1 MATASFGFS
10 QITSG
15 DWTYVLNEVNEA
27 TITDYGGRG
36 GAVTIPS
43 LIDGYF
49 VVGVSVLPYER
60 PIFGYGNTSVTSV
73 TIPNSV
79 PSIGDFLF
87 NGCSSLASVTI
98 LASDQRRLW
107 VAGLETKPRPPVMT
121 SIGFAA
127 FAGCTSLVS
136 VIIPAGVISIGDDA
150 FSGCSSLTSVT
161 IPESVMSL
169 GSECFAGAPLTTAL
183 IPSRFL
189 ASLGNIG
196 LPPQLATNLLIEGLA
211 VEGVA
216 TKDDLFGAI
225 TGATAQ
231 AIAEVQADPNS
242 YNLYSSTQCQDI
254 LDQGIAQGQ
263 AEVTGNPSA
272 YDLYSE
278 ASIME
283 MSVGAAMVKKTG
295 TEADLEVTIET
306 TEDLASGD
314 WQVADRLTYAVPM
327 DSAQE
332 FLRITTGAPYV
343 TPDVELL
350 AHPQL
355 GSILTDAVG
364 RVLYFFVPDSVGSNP
379 IYWGSTWPYV
389 AVPPEPKADAGIEAV
404 LASSSFGQAGKN
416 YLTVNGRPV
425 YIYAGDTAAGDAKG
439 HGVGNVWFTIEASGT
454 LVVPTTNEPVVE

>member
-1 MATASFGFS
+1 MCIVVSNMHKICFPLFCLLATASLALS
-10 QITSG
+10 QSTSG
-15 DWTYVLNEVNEA
+15 DWTYALNAANQA
-27 TITDYGGRG
+27 TIMQYGGAG
-36 GAVTIPS
+36 GAVTIP
-43 LIDGYF
+43 LAIDGYP
-49 VVGVSVLPYER
+49 VTAVGEYSPVFPA
-60 PIFGYGNTSVTSV
+60 PDSVTSV
-73 TIPNSV
+73 SIPDSV
-79 PSIGDFLF
+79 TSIGEYAF
-87 NGCSSLASVTI
+87 NGCSGLTSVTI
-98 LASDQRRLW
+98 GDS
-107 VAGLETKPRPPVMT
+107 VT
-121 SIGFAA
+121 SIGGFA
-127 FAGCTSLVS
+127 FYECNG
-136 VIIPAGVISIGDDA
+136 
-150 FSGCSSLTSVT
+150 LTSVT
-161 IPESVMSL
+161 IPYFTFYVRTAFHYSTQVNRD
-169 GSECFAGAPLTTAL
+169 FTAL
-183 IPSRFL
+183 AGNEDFVAAL
-189 ASLGNIG
+189 ANKIVAALPDNYG
-196 LPPQLATNLLIEGLA
+196 L
-211 VEGVA
+211 A
-216 TKDDLFGAI
+216 TKDDLSGAI

-231 AIAEVQADPNS
+231 AIAEVQAEPNS
-242 YNLYSSTQCQDI
+242 YNLYSSTQYQDS

-306 TEDLASGD
+306 TDDVSSGD

-327 DSAQE
+327 DSTQE

-389 AVPPEPKADAGIEAV
+389 EVPPEPKADAGIEAV

-425 YIYAGDTAAGDAKG
+425 YTYAGDTAAGDAKG